1 MMEGDAK
8 EKGELVA
15 GNTRARRW
23 AGSIKTLS
31 GMDQTVAKRIR
42 AKILALAQNPPAPN
56 NSVKKLTGV
65 EGYRLRV
72 GDWRVIYT
80 LKHQTL
86 TVIAVRVGH
95 RSEVCK

>member
-1 MMEGDAK
+1 
-8 EKGELVA
+8 LV
-15 GNTRARRW
+15 
-23 AGSIKTLS
+23 
-31 GMDQTVAKRIR
+31 
-42 AKILALAQNPPAPN
+42 LAQNPKAPN